1 LKRLDEVIEYVQQ
14 QNNGLRLP
22 FEHRDLRLLWA
33 IRLVYAQQLQM
44 HNENTNRIDD
54 RIVSIY
60 QPYVRPIMRGKAKYK
75 VEFGSK
81 NGISLQHGYV
91 LLEKLSWDAYNECND
106 LQPAAHHY
114 KRMHGHYPEWIIA
127 DSIYHTKANKT
138 FCQQNYIKLIGKRLS
153 KRALSKM
160 TLKERKEHR
169 KLHNSRNHVEGKFG
183 QGKNGYEL
191 NEIKAKYA
199 NTSASWIAAV
209 YFVMN
214 ILVFAGS
221 SFLLFFYCMWYAH
234 YAFKIKIRTTIRILL
249 AQMPDTNLHSF
260 MGKQKIAIDI

>member
-1 LKRLDEVIEYVQQ
+1 
-14 QNNGLRLP
+14 
-22 FEHRDLRLLWA
+22 
-33 IRLVYAQQLQM
+33 M
-44 HNENTNRIDD
+44 
-54 RIVSIY
+54 
-60 QPYVRPIMRGKAKYK
+60 
-75 VEFGSK
+75 
-81 NGISLQHGYV
+81 
-91 LLEKLSWDAYNECND
+91 EKLSWDAYNECND
-106 LQPAAHHY
+106 LQAAANNY
-114 KRMHGHYPEWIIA
+114 KRMHGYYPEWIIA

-138 FCQQNYIKLIGKRLS
+138 FCQQNHIKLIGKRLS

-160 TLKERKEHR
+160 TLKERKEYQ

-221 SFLLFFYCMWYAH
+221 SFLSFFYCICYA
-234 YAFKIKIRTTIRILL
+234 YYDFEMKIRTKIRTIL

-260 MGKQKIAIDI
+260 MCRQKNAAIFPDWYFFHHGYFAC